1 MIYCGWEGLEVFMSF
16 WDNALPFMDKKKVKQ
31 KDIAL
36 LTGHSSGRVSDWFK
50 EKVVPKADDA
60 LKIADLLGVSVRYL
74 VTGEDE
80 EGLLPRERELLDVCK
95 LMPESK
101 FSIVLKNA
109 QAIKEDMDRELSGGL
124 SSADSEAK

>member
-1 MIYCGWEGLEVFMSF
+1 MNF
-16 WDNALPFMDKKKVKQ
+16 WDNAHPFMEKKKVKQ

-36 LTGHSSGRVSDWFK
+36 LTGHSSGRVSDWIK

-74 VTGEDE
+74 VTGEDDKM
-80 EGLLPRERELLDVCK
+80 LSHRERELLDVCR

-109 QAIKEDMDRELSGGL
+109 QAIREDMDRELSGGL
-124 SSADSEAK
+124 SSADSVKKIK